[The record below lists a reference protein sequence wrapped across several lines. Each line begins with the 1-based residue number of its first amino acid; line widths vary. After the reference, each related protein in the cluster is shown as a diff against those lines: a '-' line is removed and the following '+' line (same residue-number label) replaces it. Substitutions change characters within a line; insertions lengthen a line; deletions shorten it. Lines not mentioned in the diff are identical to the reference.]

1 MTTGLLHTH
10 LASTAIVIILYAIV
24 MYLYRSQK
32 GANKTSTTIHM
43 ILRVFLVIML
53 FSGISIYVSA
63 MDYISSLDNG
73 HMEYGIK
80 ALLGLLTIGF
90 VEMSLVS
97 AKKQRKIVNIMMIIF
112 IVILL
117 ATIVLGSYLDMG
129 TLNFF

>member
-53 FSGISIYVSA
+53 LSGIGIYVSA

-80 ALLGLLTIGF
+80 ALLGILTIGF

>member
-53 FSGISIYVSA
+53 FSGIGIYVSA

-80 ALLGLLTIGF
+80 ALLGILTIGF

-112 IVILL
+112 IVILV

>member
-112 IVILL
+112 IVILV

>member
-53 FSGISIYVSA
+53 FSGIGIYVSA

-80 ALLGLLTIGF
+80 ALLGILTIGF

-112 IVILL
+112 IVILV
-117 ATIVLGSYLDMG
+117 AKTEC
-129 TLNFF
+129 

>member
-80 ALLGLLTIGF
+80 ALLGILTIGF

-112 IVILL
+112 IVILV